1 MTYLVLF
8 CRILLAG
15 VFLAAFAGK
24 IRSAAAYREFAGSV
38 VRLGLFSRRVSRVCA
53 AVVVGVEFLVLALL
67 VPAGTVPAGFLAAV
81 LLLCAFAAGIVLAL
95 RAGGSAPCRCFGASS
110 APLGR
115 VHVVR
120 NLILAV
126 AGAGGLASAAL
137 GAGAAWPAHAGGV
150 AVAGVAAVLGVFLVV
165 RLDDLMSLFSSR
177 PVMPAVGE

>member
-8 CRILLAG
+8 CRVLLAG
-15 VFLAAFAGK
+15 VFLAAFVGK
-24 IRSAAAYREFAGSV
+24 VRSAAAYREFAGSV
-38 VRLGLFSRRVSRVCA
+38 VRLGLFPRRVSRVCA
-53 AVVVGVEFLVLALL
+53 AVVVGVEFLVLVLL
-67 VPAGTVPAGFLAAV
+67 VPGRTVPAGFLAAV
-81 LLLCAFAAGIVLAL
+81 LLLGAFAAGIVLAL

-126 AGAGGLASAAL
+126 VGAGGLAAAVT
-137 GAGAAWPAHAGGV
+137 GAGAAWPPHAGGV

-165 RLDDLMSLFSSR
+165 RLDDLMSLFR
-177 PVMPAVGE
+177 PDL